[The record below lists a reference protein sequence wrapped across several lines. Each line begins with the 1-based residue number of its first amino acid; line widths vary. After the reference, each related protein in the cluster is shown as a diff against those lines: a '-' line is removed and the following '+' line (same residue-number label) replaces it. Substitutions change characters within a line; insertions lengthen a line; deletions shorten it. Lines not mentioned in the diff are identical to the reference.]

1 MKENSFERNL
11 VQNKITSVILK
22 IEWTGLEGQ
31 ERKLQMRLFTKNAKV
46 INRVVSLPIDQIIPN
61 PAQPRKVFELGDLEC
76 LATSIL
82 ENGLLQPLTVRMNDS
97 GEYELISGE
106 RRLKAAKL
114 AKLQELPCIVME
126 TDEKQSAIYA
136 LIENIQRQN
145 LNFFEEA
152 MAIKNLI
159 TDWGI
164 TQEEASKRL
173 GKAQSTIA
181 NKLRLL
187 RFTEKQQKKIME
199 AGLTE
204 RHARTLLKLDEDQM
218 IDKAIYYIEQKN
230 LNVKQT
236 EQYIQ
241 TLIAEEKPSRTYIP
255 VIKDVRI
262 FFNTINRAVE
272 TMQRAGINAKTE
284 QIKEED
290 FIQYIV
296 KIPIG
301 K

>member
-1 MKENSFERNL
+1 M
-11 VQNKITSVILK
+11 
-22 IEWTGLEGQ
+22 G
-31 ERKLQMRLFTKNAKV
+31 LFTKNTKV
-46 INRVVSLPIDQIIPN
+46 INRVISIPIDQIIPN
-61 PAQPRKVFELGDLEC
+61 PAQPRRTFELGELEC
-76 LATSIL
+76 LSESIL
-82 ENGLLQPLTVRMNDS
+82 ENGILQPLAVRMNKR

-114 AKLQELPCIVME
+114 ANMEELPCIIIE

-136 LIENIQRQN
+136 LIENIQRQD

-152 MAIKNLI
+152 LAIRNLI
-159 TDWGI
+159 TNWGI

-187 RFTEKQQKKIME
+187 KFTEKQQQRMIE
-199 AGLTE
+199 VGLTE
-204 RHARTLLKLDEDQM
+204 RHARALLKLNEPQM

-236 EQYIQ
+236 EHYIK
-241 TLIAEEKPSRTYIP
+241 TLLEEEKPSRTYIP

-272 TMQRAGINAKTE
+272 TMQQAGIKAKTE
-284 QIKEED
+284 RVEKGD

-296 KIPIG
+296 KIPIQR
-301 K
+301 

>member
-1 MKENSFERNL
+1 
-11 VQNKITSVILK
+11 
-22 IEWTGLEGQ
+22 
-31 ERKLQMRLFTKNAKV
+31 MRLFTKNAKV